1 MQAFLKLA
9 QFVTAVAVVG
19 SNIQYHWTPNGLVA
33 GLVAFFAAL
42 LVTVII
48 RDSLR
53 VGGWLLRLLKHFNNQ
68 QIASRGI
75 GRESASHE
83 LIGEI
88 ALDRRRHDS
97 APGDRLGNT
106 EKPRIQ

>member
-1 MQAFLKLA
+1 MQAFLKFA

-19 SNIQYHWTPNGLVA
+19 SNGQYHWTPNGYAA
-33 GLVAFFAAL
+33 GLVALFAAL

-53 VGGWLLRLLKHFNNQ
+53 LIGWLLRLLKHFNNQ
-68 QIASRGI
+68 QIPSRGI
-75 GRESASHE
+75 GGERAGHK
-83 LIGEI
+83 LISEVT
-88 ALDRRRHDS
+88 LDRRRHDS
-97 APGDRLGNT
+97 PSSESLGNA